1 MTAAAFSTVI
11 ESTQPIIADRTMRW
25 DGSGY
30 GSHAETSVAEPLTT
44 WYLAEGATT
53 GGFNLFYLLQNPT
66 AQAATV
72 QIQLPAAGAGRADHE
87 DLHRRREHPPQHLRQ
102 RRGPGLGEAEIS
114 AVITSTNAVPIVV
127 ERAMYLDS
135 NGQLFGAGHES
146 AAVAD
151 LSTSWFFA
159 EGATGPFFN
168 MFILVANPSATDAAL
183 ELRYLLPSGQV
194 ITRTHVAR
202 AHSRLTIGVHDEA
215 LALARTP
222 VSTTLQSTNG
232 VAVLAERAMWWPS
245 VALVPQWQ
253 EGHNSA
259 GAVRTGEKWGLAD
272 GEEGG
277 ARGQPDL
284 RAGGEHRR
292 RRPAA
297 CR

>member
-1 MTAAAFSTVI
+1 
-11 ESTQPIIADRTMRW
+11 
-25 DGSGY
+25 
-30 GSHAETSVAEPLTT
+30 
-44 WYLAEGATT
+44 
-53 GGFNLFYLLQNPT
+53 
-66 AQAATV
+66 
-72 QIQLPAAGAGRADHE
+72 
-87 DLHRRREHPPQHLRQ
+87 
-102 RRGPGLGEAEIS
+102 
-114 AVITSTNAVPIVV
+114 VPIVV
-127 ERAMYLDS
+127 ERAMYLNS

-151 LSTSWFFA
+151 LSTSWFFP

-222 VSTTLQSTNG
+222 VSTTLRSTNG

-245 VALVPQWQ
+245 VALVPQRQ
-253 EGHNSA
+253 EGQNSA

-277 ARGQPDL
+277 APDHQTYVLVANTSATPGTRAGDRDL
-284 RAGGEHRR
+284 RGRHDRAAGGAARGTGAQPHHAADGPVLLGRARPPLRHDRREPRAERRADRR
-292 RRPAA
+292 RARDVERRRDQRPAGDLGGGLERRGHA
-297 CR
+297 AALTVLAPPAGCVRRHEHPCRERIRA